1 MRVLV
6 LGAGAIGGYFGG
18 RLLEA
23 GRDVTF
29 LVRPRR
35 AGLLR
40 QHGLNVTSPRGDI
53 RLKDPPTVTADAL
66 GAPFDL
72 VILSCKAFD
81 LEDAVASIAPAVG
94 ADTAILPLLNGMRHL
109 DVLDERFGADRV
121 LGGQCVIAAT
131 IGPDGR
137 VIHLNDI
144 HSLTYG
150 ERDGTRSSRVDAIA
164 ELMDGAG
171 FEAKATTEILL
182 EMWEKWVFL
191 ASAAAG
197 TCLMRANVGEIVAA
211 EGGAA
216 FMAGL
221 IEECRSVAVAEGH
234 APREG
239 ALDRFRTMLTAAG
252 SGLTASMMRDLEQG
266 LPVEAD
272 HVVGDLVRRGH
283 ERAPGAKLMR
293 LETAYTHLKAYE
305 ARRRR

>member
-29 LVRPRR
+29 LVRPAR
-35 AGLLR
+35 AARLKA
-40 QHGLNVTSPRGDI
+40 QGLNVTSPRGDI
-53 RLKDPPTVTADAL
+53 RIAAPPTLQAGEA
-66 GAPFDL
+66 GASFDL

-81 LEDAVASIAPAVG
+81 LDEAIGSIAPAVG
-94 ADTAILPLLNGMRHL
+94 PDTAILPLLNGMRHL
-109 DVLDERFGADRV
+109 EVLERRFGPERV
-121 LGGQCVIAAT
+121 LGGQCVIASTLA
-131 IGPDGR
+131 PDGR
-137 VIHLNDI
+137 VVHLNDA

-150 ERDGTRSSRVDAIA
+150 ERDGVRSERIA
-164 ELMDGAG
+164 RIERLMDGAG
-171 FEAKATTEILL
+171 FDAKASTEILL

-197 TCLMRANVGEIVAA
+197 TCLMRATVGEIVAA

-216 FMAGL
+216 FMEGL
-221 IEECRSVAVAEGH
+221 IEEGRAIARGAGYE
-234 APREG
+234 PRPAFLERARG
-239 ALDRFRTMLTAAG
+239 MLTAAG

-266 LPVEAD
+266 LPIEAD
-272 HVVGDLVRRGH
+272 HIVGDLIARGR
-283 ERAPGAKLMR
+283 ETSPQAARMR
-293 LETAYTHLKAYE
+293 LDVAYIHLKAYE